1 LLQLPNYDGVTIIA
15 PNNEAF
21 EQIPYSS
28 LKGIWDPENKDV
40 TVPLLQYHILQ
51 NSVNTED
58 LKPGPIYMRPTL
70 LKDPKFTNVTTGQN
84 ILIAKQNDEIV
95 FMSGMGNRVILVDN
109 DIPFQ
114 GGIIHIVDNLLTPP
128 SPIRQTT
135 LNFQLDS
142 FLGGLFESQIMPKL
156 SAEKNI
162 TIFAPTDHSLRYVG
176 GSLEKVDDKTLENIM
191 AYHVVPNRVIS
202 STYLTNNT
210 KLQTMAKDSSGNP
223 EFIAVRQL
231 TNNLY
236 INSAQVQQT
245 DILLAN
251 GIMHIISNVL
261 NPEHDSVIPNPTVW
275 SQPAVF
281 PESKVELNPFTSA
294 IPCTAN
300 CPVTKT
306 TAKTTMHTPTTTP
319 RATPK
324 KTTTHSTSSSEG
336 WAPAKAT
343 VHIAG
348 AALGIMGA
356 GMALL

>member
-1 LLQLPNYDGVTIIA
+1 
-15 PNNEAF
+15 
-21 EQIPYSS
+21 
-28 LKGIWDPENKDV
+28 
-40 TVPLLQYHILQ
+40 
-51 NSVNTED
+51 
-58 LKPGPIYMRPTL
+58 MRPTL
-70 LKDPKFTNVTTGQN
+70 LMDPKFTNVTSGQN
-84 ILIAKQNDEIV
+84 ILIAKQNNEIV
-95 FMSGMGNRVILVDN
+95 FMSGMGNRVVLVDN

-128 SPIRQTT
+128 SPIRQTA
-135 LNFQLDS
+135 LNFQLNS
-142 FLGGLFESQIMPKL
+142 FLGGLFETHIMPKL
-156 SAEKNI
+156 SGEKNV

-176 GSLEKVDDKTLENIM
+176 GSLENADDETLENIM
-191 AYHVVPNRVIS
+191 AYHVVPNQVIS
-202 STYLTNNT
+202 STHLANGT
-210 KLQTMAKDSSGNP
+210 KLETMAKDSSGNP
-223 EFIAVRQL
+223 EMIVVRQL

-261 NPEHDSVIPNPTVW
+261 NPEDDSVIPNPTLW

-306 TAKTTMHTPTTTP
+306 PVKTTHAPTPTPT
-319 RATPK
+319 ATPK
-324 KTTTHSTSSSEG
+324 KTSMHSTRSSEG
-336 WAPAKAT
+336 WAPARAT
-343 VHIAG
+343 VHVAG